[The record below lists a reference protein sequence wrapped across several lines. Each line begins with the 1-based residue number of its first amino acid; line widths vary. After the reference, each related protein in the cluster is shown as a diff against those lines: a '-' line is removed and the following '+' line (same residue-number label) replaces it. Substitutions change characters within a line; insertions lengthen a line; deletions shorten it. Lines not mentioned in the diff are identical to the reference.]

1 MKPGLQ
7 KREAAGV
14 PHGQADEELHVGA
27 EVRRG
32 EAERARLLPDLEA
45 GGIDSKTPREGVGR
59 DH

>member
-7 KREAAGV
+7 KRDAAGV

-32 EAERARLLPDLEA
+32 EAERARLLPDLA
-45 GGIDSKTPREGVGR
+45 GGESIRRRPGKE
-59 DH
+59 